1 MNGTCVLLLVL
12 LTQVSYRSTGI
23 HWLFWKIPLGFNR
36 SQQTLHPSLFTKYTM
51 RPSSKDAPELQVEP
65 VIILLFLAFF
75 FFSNPLIFSLII
87 SLDCHFPSPWKGWIL
102 LDIVKQSGNDFSG
115 WSVIISEL
123 KVLLRLLG
131 RTRGVILWASV
142 LKTFRFRKTNLNNAW
157 L

>member
-51 RPSSKDAPELQVEP
+51 RPSSKDAPQLQVEP

-75 FFSNPLIFSLII
+75 FLQSSNFLPNNLPWLPFPKSLEGMDPLRHCETEWKWFQWMVSDHLRAEGAVEVARQNPGGYLVSI
-87 SLDCHFPSPWKGWIL
+87 S
-102 LDIVKQSGNDFSG
+102 
-115 WSVIISEL
+115 SEN
-123 KVLLRLLG
+123 
-131 RTRGVILWASV
+131 
-142 LKTFRFRKTNLNNAW
+142 F
-157 L
+157 